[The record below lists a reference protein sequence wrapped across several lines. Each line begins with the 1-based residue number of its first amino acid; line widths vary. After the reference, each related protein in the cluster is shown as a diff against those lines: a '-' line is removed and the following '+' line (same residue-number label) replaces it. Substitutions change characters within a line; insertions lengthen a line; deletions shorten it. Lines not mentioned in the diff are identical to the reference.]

1 MGNSEWVRLTPDD
14 EDDADLLLV
23 KVNDVGYDLAPGF
36 LDVDGL
42 HRNVQLPALFVGPLE
57 ALAFARQLPEVR
69 TLLTVAKEAVE
80 HINMCNDELIV
91 PYVLMADTL
100 AAAIADV
107 EGER

>member
-14 EDDADLLLV
+14 DPTGFILYAQQQEHGFGLQSIAE
-23 KVNDVGYDLAPGF
+23 PGGT
-36 LDVDGL
+36 VCIWMT
-42 HRNVQLPALFVGPLE
+42 NTE
-57 ALAFARQLPEVR
+57 ALAFSRQLPEVKA
-69 TLLTVAKEAVE
+69 LLTVAKEAVE